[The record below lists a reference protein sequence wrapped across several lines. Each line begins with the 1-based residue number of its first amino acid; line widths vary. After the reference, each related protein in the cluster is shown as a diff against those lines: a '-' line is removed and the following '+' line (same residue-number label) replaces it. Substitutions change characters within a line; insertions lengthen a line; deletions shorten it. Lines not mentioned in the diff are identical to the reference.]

1 MVTASFGIATLA
13 SPPVPLDELLRR
25 ADVALY
31 EAKGAGRNTSVAW
44 RTPAD
49 PTVVRRVL
57 KAGQI
62 AFNAGS
68 SVIDCTVR
76 GLGASAASL
85 DVVSTASIPDTF
97 KLAIAADGFSRAC
110 RVTAKSDRR
119 IEVAFG

>member
-1 MVTASFGIATLA
+1 MERRRQARMRTLKSA
-13 SPPVPLDELLRR
+13 RIL
-25 ADVALY
+25 
-31 EAKGAGRNTSVAW
+31 
-44 RTPAD
+44 
-49 PTVVRRVL
+49 
-57 KAGQI
+57 
-62 AFNAGS
+62 FNHHH

-76 GLGASAASL
+76 GLGAGAASL